1 MLGNHLTAQTRG
13 LGYVDMGSNNV
24 SEGLTLKTA
33 ALVQYQFGRNSI
45 EAGLQLDL
53 KSDNSHVFSGYSLSY
68 SRNLQVKEFPFQL
81 QGFCI
86 WTPYSGLLR
95 ETNWGILLS
104 GSKNHFS
111 LQLGNEFR
119 SIVFT
124 QRATELYGYSKDD
137 RIRENW
143 NLVYTIEFHMKP
155 VEYQWNIG
163 LAVTNMD
170 HFLMNQE
177 TNPFFRIR
185 GQYGLGS
192 TLDLFMDAWY
202 KSAGAFNLSVNYFG
216 FFIRTGV
223 AWGIR

>member
-192 TLDLFMDAWY
+192 TLDLFMDAWH
-202 KSAGAFNLSVNYFG
+202 KSAGAFNLSVNYS
-216 FFIRTGV
+216 
-223 AWGIR
+223 

>member
-192 TLDLFMDAWY
+192 TLDLFMDAWH

-216 FFIRTGV
+216 LFIRT
-223 AWGIR
+223 